1 MNNAFGRVWDYDGF
15 GRVTEREVVKDRR
28 RVYGYDTAGRLSS
41 FTDSTYYDRQVCSDP
56 NDPITCVRETGWEFA
71 QDTSYTYDRVGNR
84 TDSEARLY
92 ANSNRYRHFGADTLS
107 YDLDGNLVSRSS
119 PGIDQQLFWNALGQL
134 DSVATN
140 GTKVRYTYN
149 GFGQRVQ
156 RVEGAATTIS
166 IYDGDDLLLEAD
178 GSNTVLRE
186 YLHYPGIDLPHSVRS
201 GGTTEVTPES

>member
-1 MNNAFGRVWDYDGF
+1 MWGSFDVNAAFGRVWDYDGF

-84 TDSEARLY
+84 TDSNARLY
-92 ANSNRYRHFGADTLS
+92 ANSNRYRHFDADTLS
-107 YDLDGNLVSRSS
+107 YDLDGNLVSRSG

-149 GFGQRVQ
+149 GFGQRV
-156 RVEGAATTIS
+156 RRDDGGATTIS
-166 IYDGDDLLLEAD
+166 IYDGD
-178 GSNTVLRE
+178 
-186 YLHYPGIDLPHSVRS
+186 
-201 GGTTEVTPES
+201 